1 MSRLV
6 ALRVLFDKK
15 VSPLKKAVEM
25 LGFGRVVY
33 SRLWHDVQMLPTN
46 LFSPVNREIL
56 GKIDLDPDASSPT
69 GYMLNTFWIF
79 FINLEYIP

>member
-1 MSRLV
+1 
-6 ALRVLFDKK
+6 
-15 VSPLKKAVEM
+15 
-25 LGFGRVVY
+25 
-33 SRLWHDVQMLPTN
+33 MLPTN